1 MTKMMVDMKGMSFVF
16 KKKKKKIKR
25 RQPADSHLITPGF
38 QSEKNLRSC
47 SGQNNA
53 FL

>member
-16 KKKKKKIKR
+16 KKKKIKR
-25 RQPADSHLITPGF
+25 RQPAESHLITPGF